1 MINKKLSIL
10 VVFMLLLSCGYQPIF
25 SSGESSFSINK
36 IELAEK
42 NNISSKIK
50 NTLKVYKKNKNTK
63 VFYDLKISSEKSK
76 NVLSKD
82 SKGDPKIFS
91 LNVSIK
97 VSILEN
103 NLPKNEKTFNKTE
116 SYNNKSNKF
125 EIKKNEDQI
134 TSNLVNKIIEE
145 IIIYL
150 HSI

>member
-10 VVFMLLLSCGYQPIF
+10 VVFVLLLSCGYQPIF
-25 SSGESSFSINK
+25 SSSESSFSVNK

-42 NNISSKIK
+42 NNINSKIK
-50 NTLKVYKKNKNTK
+50 NTLKVYKKNKNAK

-76 NVLSKD
+76 NILSKD

-125 EIKKNEDQI
+125 ELKKNEDQI

>member
-42 NNISSKIK
+42 NNINSKIK
-50 NTLKVYKKNKNTK
+50 NALKVYKKNKNTK

-76 NVLSKD
+76 NILSKD

-125 EIKKNEDQI
+125 ELKKNEDQI

>member
-42 NNISSKIK
+42 NNINSKIK

-63 VFYDLKISSEKSK
+63 VFCDLKISSEKSK

-125 EIKKNEDQI
+125 ELKKNEDQI

>member
-76 NVLSKD
+76 NILSKD

-125 EIKKNEDQI
+125 ELKKNEDQI